1 MTLVIRILENICAA
15 ANLNIYVCMYVYS
28 AVRSR
33 RGEEKGRYKQF
44 KLSRIWSYYTK
55 THALKSVH
63 FGSELSN
70 NQNIEGNKT
79 IKRSQCL

>member
-1 MTLVIRILENICAA
+1 M
-15 ANLNIYVCMYVYS
+15 YVCMYVYS
-28 AVRSR
+28 AVRSE
-33 RGEEKGRYKQF
+33 RGEGKGRYEQF
-44 KLSRIWSYYTK
+44 KLSQMWSYHTK

-79 IKRSQCL
+79 INRSQCL

>member
-1 MTLVIRILENICAA
+1 M
-15 ANLNIYVCMYVYS
+15 YVCMYTVQS
-28 AVRSR
+28 DL
-33 RGEEKGRYKQF
+33 GEEKKRGDTSNLGRT
-44 KLSRIWSYYTK
+44 WSYYTK